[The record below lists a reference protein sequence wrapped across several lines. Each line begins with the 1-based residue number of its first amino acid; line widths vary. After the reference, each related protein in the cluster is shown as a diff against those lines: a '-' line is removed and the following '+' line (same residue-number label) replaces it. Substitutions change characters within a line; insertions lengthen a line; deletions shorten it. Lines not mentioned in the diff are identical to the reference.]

1 MGDILF
7 LAHRPPWPPTRG
19 DSIRSWA
26 VLNGLA
32 ERAPVHAL
40 CFGDPRDAE
49 LDRALGAVAAS
60 HRVIARPRLPVGP
73 AATAL
78 LTGGPLSVAL
88 FASRAM
94 RAAVAE
100 RLVMDPT
107 ITTYAFSGQMARHAP
122 PGAILD
128 LVDVDS
134 AKFAAYAAAAPDPLR
149 RRLYAREDRRLG
161 AFERAAAAR
170 AGAVLFVSEAEAA
183 LWRARGGGGRVVVMP
198 NGIDTGHFD
207 PDEPRPR
214 PPGLDGRPT
223 ILFTGQMDY
232 PPNVEAVT
240 RFAREVLPRL
250 ADLRARFVVAG
261 RAPTAA
267 VRALAGSDVLV
278 TGEVADMRDWLAH
291 ADLVA
296 APLLTARGVQNKV
309 LEALAMARAT
319 VASTPA
325 VTGLDLRPGT
335 DLLVADGAEEQARAV
350 RGLLADSHRR
360 ARLGRSGRARVAERY
375 GWSAQ
380 LATLDDLLPAGS
392 RRAA

>member
-7 LAHRPPWPPTRG
+7 LSHRPPWPPTRG

-40 CFGDPRDAE
+40 CFGDPDDAE
-49 LDRALGAVAAS
+49 LGRALARVTAS
-60 HRVIARPRLPVGP
+60 HRVIRRPRLPVV
-73 AATAL
+73 AAAKAL

-88 FASRAM
+88 FASGAM
-94 RAAVAE
+94 EAAVAE
-100 RLVMDPT
+100 RLASGPAA
-107 ITTYAFSGQMARHAP
+107 TYAFSGQMARYAP

-149 RRLYAREDRRLG
+149 RRLYAREDRRLA
-161 AFERAAAAR
+161 AFERTAAER
-170 AGAVLFVSEAEAA
+170 AGTVLFVSEAEAA
-183 LWRARGGGGRVVVMP
+183 LWRARGGGGRVAVVP

-214 PPGLDGRPT
+214 PPGLDARPT

-232 PPNVEAVT
+232 PPNVQAVT
-240 RFAREVLPRL
+240 RFARDVLPRL
-250 ADLRARFVVAG
+250 ADTGARFAIAG

-267 VRALAGSDVLV
+267 VRSLAGPDVLV

-291 ADLVA
+291 AEVVV
-296 APLLTARGVQNKV
+296 APLVTARGVQNKV
-309 LEALAMARAT
+309 LEALAMARAA
-319 VASTPA
+319 VASTSA
-325 VTGLDLRPGT
+325 ATGLDLRPGE
-335 DLLVADGAEEQARAV
+335 DLLVADGADEQTEAV
-350 RGLLADSHRR
+350 RALLADPGRR

-375 GWSAQ
+375 GWEAQ
-380 LATLDDLLPAGS
+380 LSVLDELLTV
-392 RRAA
+392 RTTVAA